1 MFKTE
6 EEEKEKVKVHD
17 PFMKNESIGYQKY
30 NSSVPL

>member
-1 MFKTE
+1 MFKSE

-17 PFMKNESIGYQKY
+17 PFLKNEFKGYQEN